1 MRFYE
6 EEKTDAYLSKG
17 KGGYDDFFAFPIDG
31 GEKAGSLNDAEA
43 KYYVSRSENRA
54 FGEKKTKLAAVANG
68 KMLAIGESRTYF
80 GKCDYGRGHNSL
92 IADFYSCVSR
102 GEKFWINGEEG
113 AKVVKLILAVYESNG
128 KEVKIGEA

>member
-1 MRFYE
+1 MYANCE
-6 EEKTDAYLSKG
+6 NYLHKRAIEVEDTVTAVFKG
-17 KGGYDDFFAFPIDG
+17 EANFDFFATSCAASDLPVTV
-31 GEKAGSLNDAEA
+31 ELKT
-43 KYYVSRSENRA
+43 EN
-54 FGEKKTKLAAVANG
+54 GAVLLLPDCVVTNG
-68 KMLAIGESRTYF
+68 KTLAIDESRTYF

>member
-1 MRFYE
+1 M
-6 EEKTDAYLSKG
+6 
-17 KGGYDDFFAFPIDG
+17 
-31 GEKAGSLNDAEA
+31 
-43 KYYVSRSENRA
+43 
-54 FGEKKTKLAAVANG
+54 
-68 KMLAIGESRTYF
+68 
-80 GKCDYGRGHNSL
+80 

>member
-1 MRFYE
+1 MFSVTVEDRKNFRY
-6 EEKTDAYLSKG
+6 TA
-17 KGGYDDFFAFPIDG
+17 
-31 GEKAGSLNDAEA
+31 
-43 KYYVSRSENRA
+43 SRSDEEVFEASLKEPEVELKTENGA
-54 FGEKKTKLAAVANG
+54 VLLLPDCAVANG
-68 KMLAIGESRTYF
+68 KMLAIDESRTYF